1 MGFFKK
7 NKARQPTKIDWKI
20 KHNCL
25 DLIIESAKSVYPN
38 EFGALLRV
46 DDKQKD
52 IISEIILL
60 PGTIQGET
68 HTIFKLH
75 MMSVDFNIV
84 GTIHS
89 HPSPFPVPS
98 DADLE
103 LFGKHGRIHII
114 IASPYDYSSWKAYDY
129 NGKETKIELVKR

>member
-1 MGFFKK
+1 MLFLKK
-7 NKARQPTKIDWKI
+7 NKTRQHTKVNWKI

-25 DLIIESAKSVYPN
+25 DLIIESAKSIYPN

-46 DDKQKD
+46 DDQQKS

-75 MMSVDFNIV
+75 MMPIDFNIV

-89 HPSPFPVPS
+89 HPSPFPIPS

-103 LFGKHGRIHII
+103 LFRKHGRVHII
-114 IASPYDYSSWKAYDY
+114 IANPYNHSSWKAYDY
-129 NGKETKIELVKR
+129 NGEEIKIEIV

>member
-1 MGFFKK
+1 MGFLKK
-7 NKARQPTKIDWKI
+7 NKTIKPALRDWKI
-20 KHNCL
+20 KHSCL

-46 DDKQKD
+46 DDKQKS

-60 PGTIQGET
+60 PGTVQGET

-75 MMSVDFNIV
+75 MMPVDFNIV

-89 HPSPFPVPS
+89 HPSPFPIPS

-103 LFGKHGRIHII
+103 LFRKHGRVHII
-114 IASPYDYSSWKAYDY
+114 IASPYNYSSWKVYDY
-129 NGKETKIELVKR
+129 TGKEIKIEIV

>member
-7 NKARQPTKIDWKI
+7 NKTRKSTLRVWKI
-20 KHNCL
+20 NHSCL

-46 DDKQKD
+46 DDKQKS

-60 PGTIQGET
+60 PGTVQGET

-75 MMSVDFNIV
+75 MMPVDFNIV

-89 HPSPFPVPS
+89 HPSPFPIPS

-103 LFGKHGRIHII
+103 LFRKHGRVHII
-114 IASPYDYSSWKAYDY
+114 IANPYDYSSWKAYDY
-129 NGKETKIELVKR
+129 NGEEIKIEIV